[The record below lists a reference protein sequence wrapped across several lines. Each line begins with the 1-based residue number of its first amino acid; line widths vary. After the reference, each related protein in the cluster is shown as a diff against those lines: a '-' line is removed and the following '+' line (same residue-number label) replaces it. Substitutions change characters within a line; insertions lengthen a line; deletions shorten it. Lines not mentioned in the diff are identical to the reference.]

1 MSGLKNMLRAV
12 GFVLVLLWIPG
23 AHAGQVLLVFD
34 NTMRPTTSLDAK
46 ARSQMIVRSLNTAEV
61 KQAAFLIDTYDLD
74 AMDEQRLS
82 IFSDAG
88 HLLVNKGHNQTLVSK
103 KNLYAIQANL
113 LKADAWLLP
122 YAGYKKHV
130 HLDWLNENPDTHLQQ
145 KMIEFLREQEFQSAS
160 SGNLAMRGVDEYLN
174 HLYQK
179 RKKLGKPV
187 NMEKLQQAYVK
198 LILDDLQL
206 ADTQATM
213 TLGYS
218 PVQILTLQE
227 NDVTAYCLLALLDAL
242 TERGWYFVRAEQA
255 YADPVANPYGQFGF
269 ATNSYRK
276 LIAPFVNDHA
286 SYARVIGERKKQV
299 DQLLQTE
306 LPDLLL

>member
-12 GFVLVLLWIPG
+12 GFALVLLWIPG

-46 ARSQMIVRSLNTAEV
+46 ARSQMIVRSLKTAEV

-130 HLDWLNENPDTHLQQ
+130 HLDWLNENPDTNLQQ
-145 KMIEFLREQEFQSAS
+145 KMIQFLREQEFQSAS

-174 HLYQK
+174 YLYQK

-206 ADTQATM
+206 ADTRATM

-242 TERGWYFVRAEQA
+242 TERGWYFVRAEQS